1 MVGTIE
7 MKTKYNGK
15 EKERNVPKVQQTQNT
30 YNITYTKRQKK
41 RKTKNETKQR
51 YKNK

>member
-1 MVGTIE
+1 MVGTLE

-41 RKTKNETKQR
+41 NETKQR

>member
-41 RKTKNETKQR
+41 TKNETKQR

>member
-7 MKTKYNGK
+7 MKTKYNGKEK

-41 RKTKNETKQR
+41 NEKRNKTTI
-51 YKNK
+51 

>member
-41 RKTKNETKQR
+41 NEKRNKTTI
-51 YKNK
+51 